1 MKYEKQSAGSS
12 APPADQI
19 RKPWLRLPGEGQKAY
34 AACKLYYEM
43 GPQRNLDAVAKT
55 LGRERSQIGHW
66 SGRYHWVERADA
78 YLDCLAAIEQEE
90 VERLARQDAAKWKQR
105 ERAVA
110 EKKWAISSKWLETSE
125 LAEKIPVV
133 ERTIV
138 TEAYEDG
145 RPKITHILKPLK
157 RDPIR
162 YAQAGFALGAE
173 AIRETGAKRRRRS
186 NSPTRSTMCRWNPR
200 RKSKMTIHLRAFASA
215 SRCQR
220 ERGRL
225 NITRIVRPQ
234 SDGLTW
240 AV

>member
-90 VERLARQDAAKWKQR
+90 VERLARQDTAKWKQR

-110 EKKWAISSKWLETSE
+110 EKKWALSSKWLETSE
-125 LAEKIPVV
+125 LIEKIPVL

-145 RPKITHILKPLK
+145 RPKIIHIFKPLK

-162 YAQAGFALGAE
+162 YAREAFALGAE
-173 AIRETGAKRRRRS
+173 AIREAGVQTSSEIK
-186 NSPTRSTMCRWNPR
+186 
-200 RKSKMTIHLRAFASA
+200 
-215 SRCQR
+215 
-220 ERGRL
+220 
-225 NITRIVRPQ
+225 Q
-234 SDGLTW
+234 SDTFDDVPLEP
-240 AV
+240 AQKEPK